1 MSSSELHA
9 KVLGFL
15 ATEFSKK
22 QHHSCVRVELLYSQS
37 GFRDD
42 ELRSWER
49 TADPE
54 LFENMVRVEQ
64 LASTIIEIAEG
75 HADSFGTGRHRY
87 VIRTKQHMG
96 GRAMESFSLRPSFE
110 AGSDPNA
117 MTIAGQGDRG
127 SATGEVL
134 GILTQN
140 NLAFM
145 RTHQQ
150 MYQTSFGTL
159 ASLTENLRSE
169 NVELRTENTQL
180 RREVEELR
188 SNKDEREFQIAL
200 TAKRS
205 ERSDK
210 MTEKILQIGSV
221 VAAKIMGPNKELGSG
236 TDALSM
242 LLIDFGK
249 SLHPQQVLAFQKIL
263 EPTQLLMFFEIMEM
277 VAPKNGAPTGQG
289 ANGAHT
295 SAAPSP

>member
-9 KVLGFL
+9 KILGFV

-22 QHHSCVRVELLYSQS
+22 QHHACVRLELLYSQS
-37 GFRDD
+37 GFRDE
-42 ELRSWER
+42 ELRSWDR
-49 TADPE
+49 AADPE

-117 MTIAGQGDRG
+117 LMIAGQGDRG
-127 SATGEVL
+127 GNATSEVL

-221 VAAKIMGPNKELGSG
+221 VAAKITGAGKELGGG

-242 LLIDFGK
+242 LLIEFGK
-249 SLHPQQVLAFQKIL
+249 SLHPQQVVAFQKIL

-277 VAPKNGAPTGQG
+277 VAPKNGAPPSQG
-289 ANGAHT
+289 ANGAKT
-295 SAAPSP
+295 AAPPP